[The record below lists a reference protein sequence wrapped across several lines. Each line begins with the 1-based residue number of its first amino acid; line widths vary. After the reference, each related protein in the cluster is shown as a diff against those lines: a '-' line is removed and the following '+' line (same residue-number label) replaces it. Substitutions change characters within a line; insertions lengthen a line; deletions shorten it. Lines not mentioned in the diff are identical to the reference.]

1 MGEKDIMQKNFEA
14 YNDVVADIV
23 NGSLFD
29 GEEIIKADSLI
40 DAQPFSQYKAD
51 KGTVHEQERDVAKY
65 CMDMNCN
72 IRFAL
77 IGFENQT
84 AIDQDMPLRVIGYDG
99 VSYRDELNQ
108 DKMAVD
114 SNGNKSTNIRN
125 KRYPVVTLVLYFGKR
140 PWKKPLCLYDVL
152 DIPDKLKPFVNDYK
166 INLIDVPRLT
176 PEHVENYKGDF
187 QIIADYFVQTSNGK
201 EYVPSIKKIQHVD
214 SMLKLISVLA
224 NDERYV
230 DCMES
235 ESMEMEVV
243 NMCDVLDRVEARG
256 KARGMV
262 IGENRGMEKTRKE
275 MILNMLKE
283 NISVDTIARVAK
295 LTADQ
300 VIAIGKKAAVL

>member
-1 MGEKDIMQKNFEA
+1 MVQIL
-14 YNDVVADIV
+14 V
-23 NGSLFD
+23 S
-29 GEEIIKADSLI
+29 II
-40 DAQPFSQYKAD
+40 FSQYKAD

-72 IRFAL
+72 IRLAL

-99 VSYRDELNQ
+99 ASYRDELNQ
-108 DKMAVD
+108 DKMAVG

-125 KRYPVVTLVLYFGKR
+125 KRYPVVNLVLYFGKR
-140 PWKKPLCLYDVL
+140 TWKKPLCLYDVL